1 MPDLQI
7 CAGHEHGIVA
17 ATAIIGLIWAI
28 WHLPLFF
35 LHGTG
40 QQAAGLLSVRGV
52 ALLVGLIPFSLVM
65 LFLVERLR
73 GGVIAA
79 VAAHFGFNGADAM
92 VPNPGAAGML
102 LELAVLVVIASGAAA
117 VFAPDTRTRSA

>member
-1 MPDLQI
+1 L
-7 CAGHEHGIVA
+7 G
-17 ATAIIGLIWAI
+17 I

-117 VFAPDTRTRSA
+117 VFARDSKSSARSA